1 MDAGSG
7 HEFAVASDI
16 QANVSVQILSLGL
29 QWQGMIPPPPL
40 LLIVCG
46 WEPDPGAN
54 YPPAGIQERDTWSKV
69 FLLT

>member
-46 WEPDPGAN
+46 
-54 YPPAGIQERDTWSKV
+54 
-69 FLLT
+69 